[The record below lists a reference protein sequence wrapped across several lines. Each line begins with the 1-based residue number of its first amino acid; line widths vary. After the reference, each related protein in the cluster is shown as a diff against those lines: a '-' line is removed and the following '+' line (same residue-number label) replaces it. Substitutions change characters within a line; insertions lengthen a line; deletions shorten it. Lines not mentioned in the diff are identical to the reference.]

1 MLLTILISVA
11 VLAALIYIKVKKTT
25 KVEDQTD
32 SYYEKELN
40 IPEINNFVMVEE
52 DPIVVT
58 EQPVEPSIKKAST
71 PTKKATQTAKK
82 STSKKA
88 KKQ

>member
-11 VLAALIYIKVKKTT
+11 VLAAIIYVKLKKTS
-25 KVEDQTD
+25 KVEESVSSFEEEQNSPKIT
-32 SYYEKELN
+32 
-40 IPEINNFVMVEE
+40 NFVMVEE

-58 EQPVEPSIKKAST
+58 EQPVEPSIKKKPT
-71 PTKKATQTAKK
+71 PAKKATQTAKK